1 MGRDEGES
9 LLDGSLKAR
18 DGEPCGLTTRGR
30 GREISEEAYGFI
42 KGIVCLFNLVKTNKV
57 RW

>member
-18 DGEPCGLTTRGR
+18 DEGHHGEAGVGISVMKPRG
-30 GREISEEAYGFI
+30 SY
-42 KGIVCLFNLVKTNKV
+42 
-57 RW
+57 

>member
-18 DGEPCGLTTRGR
+18 DGGHHGLHIRGR
-30 GREISEEAYGFI
+30 GREISNEAKGFI
-42 KGIVCLFNLVKTNKV
+42 KETV
-57 RW
+57 